1 LILFEGEYSKILTPD
16 VHFIPLKKDFSNIE
30 NVFDKIRDRAFIRE
44 MAERSYEDILRSGAY
59 SYQAFISSF
68 DKNLGD
74 YMGSS
79 AGQHAIPATD
89 LTGSRTYIRMFNITA
104 KLFMFL
110 CRKFGRIL
118 TYLYRILHRLFHLL
132 KQLIQFHPFFLSE
145 KLKLMLKTIR
155 QA

>member
-1 LILFEGEYSKILTPD
+1 MDVRGQFEDQVRQSCEQRPSSTFEVVRTRFFKDIEGQIRMNQVSARFFESIGGGCALILFEGEYSKIRTPD

-74 YMGSS
+74 YMGS
-79 AGQHAIPATD
+79 
-89 LTGSRTYIRMFNITA
+89 
-104 KLFMFL
+104 
-110 CRKFGRIL
+110 
-118 TYLYRILHRLFHLL
+118 
-132 KQLIQFHPFFLSE
+132 
-145 KLKLMLKTIR
+145 
-155 QA
+155 